1 MSRNVPVMTNT
12 QQIRP
17 FRIDVPQSDLDD
29 LHDRLANTRWAEDLP
44 GVGWSRGVPT
54 GYLRELAG
62 YWRTGF
68 DWRAQEARLNEFP
81 QFTTEI
87 DGQNIHFLH
96 VRSPEADALPLILTH
111 GWPGSVAEF
120 LEIIGPLTDPRAH
133 GGDPADA
140 FHVVAPS
147 LPGFGFS
154 SPVRETGWGDLFRVA
169 AAWAELMSRLG
180 YERFAAQGGDVG
192 AGVTGMLAMLAPD
205 RVVGA
210 HTNGP
215 GPYPF
220 GPPLEVDGLSDADT
234 VRAERFNEFQR
245 DGLGYLQLQSTR
257 PQTLAHSLTDS
268 PVGQLAWIVEKF
280 KEWTDPAAE
289 LPEDAVDRDRLLT
302 NVSIYWFT
310 ATGGSSAHIT
320 YEGMQAFRAF
330 VEEHG
335 GGSTTEDGDSAESDP
350 TTQLGVPTGV
360 AVFAADNSIRSVIDP
375 AESLVHW
382 SEFDRGG
389 HFAAMETPDL
399 LVDDIRAFF
408 AQQRR

>member
-1 MSRNVPVMTNT
+1 METS

-17 FRIDVPQSDLDD
+17 FRIDIPQSDLDD
-29 LHDRLANTRWAEDLP
+29 LHDRLARTRWAEDLP
-44 GVGWSRGVPT
+44 GVGWSRGVPA
-54 GYLRELAG
+54 GYLKGLAD

-68 DWRAQEARLNEFP
+68 DWRAQEAKLNELP

-87 DGQNIHFLH
+87 DGQNIHFIH

-111 GWPGSVAEF
+111 GWPSSIAEF
-120 LEIIGPLTDPRAH
+120 VEVIGPLTDPRAY

-140 FHVVAPS
+140 FDVVAPS

-154 SPVRETGWGDLFRVA
+154 TPVRETGWGNLFRVA

-192 AGVTGMLAMLAPD
+192 AGVTGMLAILAPD

-220 GPPLEVDGLSDADT
+220 GPPVEVDGLSDADKL
-234 VRAERFNEFQR
+234 RAERFNRFQQ
-245 DGLGYLQLQSTR
+245 DGLGYLHLQSTR

-289 LPEDAVDRDRLLT
+289 LPEDAVDRDQLLT

-310 ATGGSSAHIT
+310 GTGGPSAHIT

-335 GGSTTEDGDSAESDP
+335 GGGAVEQEDSAEAGP
-350 TTQLGVPTGV
+350 TAQLGVPTGV
-360 AVFAADNSIRSVIDP
+360 AVFAADNSIRRVIDP
-375 AESLVHW
+375 AKSLAHW

-389 HFAAMETPDL
+389 HFAAMEAPDL
-399 LVDDIRAFF
+399 LVDDVRAFF
-408 AQQRR
+408 AELRR